1 MGRSRRSSTSSDS
14 DYGAPIRITRTQVLP
29 ALARS
34 HSGRHRH
41 HSPDTVVVKA
51 NNYLQLP
58 GEVRR
63 ARASST
69 SGQPAPVINNYYAD
83 DRSRSHSRHRDRP
96 GSSGSSDYHR
106 SRSRHR
112 HSQPQ
117 LPADVLIDLTLAE
130 RDREERDR
138 EKLIKR
144 AIRDAKQKEEEEKA
158 ERERIILE
166 ARLREEADKKKA
178 EEREKEI
185 VEKWKQK
192 EREKKEKEDRE
203 KKEFD
208 EKYEERVKLEFLA
221 AGYSEYEIESII
233 KKKKEKERDN
243 RRAID
248 NARPTFIRVH
258 TKYLHPTTLD
268 HYFLPWEYDRVSS
281 SRAPVKYQK
290 LTRKQ
295 QDPDYIII
303 KQYITHEQQ
312 EQLFEHTKNLKHR
325 KLLEAPGA
333 RRHSSLGETILAA
346 DGGNLYVVKKKK
358 TRSKS
363 PARGY
368 FIR

>member
-178 EEREKEI
+178 
-185 VEKWKQK
+185 
-192 EREKKEKEDRE
+192 DRE

-281 SRAPVKYQK
+281 SRASVKYQK

>member
-14 DYGAPIRITRTQVLP
+14 DYGAPIRITRTQLQP
-29 ALARS
+29 LATRS

-41 HSPDTVVVKA
+41 HSPDTVVFKA

-58 GEVRR
+58 GEPRR

-69 SGQPAPVINNYYAD
+69 SGQPAPVINNFYAD

-96 GSSGSSDYHR
+96 HSSGSSDYHR

-112 HSQPQ
+112 HSHSPPQ
-117 LPADVLIDLTLAE
+117 LPADVLLDLTLAE
-130 RDREERDR
+130 REREERNR

-144 AIRDAKQKEEEEKA
+144 AIRDAKQKEEEDKA

-166 ARLREEADKKKA
+166 ARLREEADRRKA

-221 AGYSEYEIESII
+221 AGYSESTIESIL

-258 TKYLHPTTLD
+258 TKYLHPATLE
-268 HYFLPWEYDRVSS
+268 HFLLPWEYDRVSLFKT
-281 SRAPVKYQK
+281 PVKK
-290 LTRKQ
+290 
-295 QDPDYIII
+295 
-303 KQYITHEQQ
+303 
-312 EQLFEHTKNLKHR
+312 TKAYK
-325 KLLEAPGA
+325 
-333 RRHSSLGETILAA
+333 ETAGCRLHYHQGLCQPRNAGTI
-346 DGGNLYVVKKKK
+346 V
-358 TRSKS
+358 
-363 PARGY
+363 
-368 FIR
+368 